1 MPNCADFKDD
11 CATDAFIQKQCAATC
26 GVGAAKAAAP
36 ANDPKKDGY
45 IKELEAVVDEL
56 AVPHRPY
63 ATLDE
68 LKSKIAKAPKGGA
81 DDGKK
86 DAKIKELEGTV
97 NELKTTLGKKDKM
110 IKVLQNMVDE
120 LEANQ
125 AKASKAAAPA
135 NDPKKDG
142 YIKELEVVV
151 DELAVPHRPYA
162 SLDELK
168 SKIAKAPK
176 AADAKACPAADGAT
190 LDKKNRMIK
199 VLQGMVDELEAKLA
213 KK

>member
-56 AVPHRPY
+56 PVPHRPY

-97 NELKTTLGKKDKM
+97 NELK
-110 IKVLQNMVDE
+110 
-120 LEANQ
+120 
-125 AKASKAAAPA
+125 
-135 NDPKKDG
+135 
-142 YIKELEVVV
+142 
-151 DELAVPHRPYA
+151 
-162 SLDELK
+162 
-168 SKIAKAPK
+168 IAKAPK

-199 VLQGMVDELEAKLA
+199 VLQGMVDEL
-213 KK
+213 